1 MKKQYYLILL
11 FLVFSI
17 NLQAQYGK
25 QKKADKL
32 YSNLAYTEAVD
43 VYKELIE
50 NDYNLKENRL
60 KLADTYMKLRSPEN
74 AVFYYED
81 ILKDSTDISAEY
93 YYEYAQALR
102 GAKRYDES
110 REWLQKYLES
120 NGEASAEVN
129 KMLNNNHSEIQ
140 TTYTLKKS
148 DFNSEFSDFGAVKYN
163 GETYLVSA
171 RNSEKSDKEY
181 SWNGEPFL
189 DIYKMNSS
197 GKVSPISGE
206 INTKLHDGPIS
217 FSPDGE
223 TMYFTRNNYL
233 NNKEGKRDKEATNH
247 LMIYSA
253 QKSGNS
259 WTNIQELPINS
270 KDFSVGH
277 PSISPDGKTLY
288 FTSNMPGGEGGTDLY
303 KVAING
309 NNNYGNPENLGDKIN
324 TAEDESFPFIDEDNV
339 LYFSST
345 GHGGYG
351 LADIFKT
358 DLEAENDGV
367 QNLGETINSN
377 LDDFSYFRETENNA
391 GFIASN
397 RDGADNIYGFNQL
410 LPLILKGKVTDAVNG
425 DPIAQATIRL
435 FDENNE
441 EIAFLESDEDGN
453 YQTTVNRNVEIPLEA
468 KQIEY
473 INFNDT
479 LNTGDMEDS
488 KEMEYNIALEPV
500 ADVEYLAEIENI
512 YFDFDKSNIRPDA
525 SKELDKLVKLMQD
538 EYPDLVIEVGSHTD
552 KRGSDNYNE
561 ALSERRAKATRDYL
575 IAEGISGDR
584 IQEQAYGESK
594 PAIDCDRCSK
604 EDHQLNRRSMFSV
617 VKMN

>member
-1 MKKQYYLILL
+1 MKKQYYLIFL

-17 NLQAQYGK
+17 SLQAQYGK

-50 NDYNLKENRL
+50 NEYNLKENRL

-129 KMLNNNHSEIQ
+129 KMLNKNHSEIQ
-140 TTYTLKKS
+140 TTYTIKKS
-148 DFNSEFSDFGAVKYN
+148 NFNSEFSDFGAVKYN

-171 RNSEKSDKEY
+171 RNSENSDKEY
-181 SWNGEPFL
+181 SWNEEPFL
-189 DIYKMNSS
+189 DVYKINSS
-197 GKVSPISGE
+197 GEVSPISGE

-217 FSPDGE
+217 FSPNGE
-223 TMYFTRNNYL
+223 TLYFTRNNYF

-277 PSISPDGKTLY
+277 PSVSPDGKTLY

-309 NNNYGNPENLGDKIN
+309 NNAYGNPENLGDKIN
-324 TAEDESFPFIDEDNV
+324 TAEDESFPFIDEENV

-345 GHGGYG
+345 GQGGYG

-358 DLEAENDGV
+358 DLQAENDEI

-377 LDDFSYFRETENNA
+377 LDDFSYFRETESNA

-397 RDGADNIYGFNQL
+397 RDGVDNIYGFNQL

-425 DPIAQATIRL
+425 NPIAQATIRL

-488 KEMEYNIALEPV
+488 EEMEYNIALQPV
-500 ADVEYLAEIENI
+500 ADVEYLAEIKNI

-525 SKELDKLVKLMQD
+525 AKELDKLVKLMQD

-604 EDHQLNRRSMFSV
+604 EDHELNRRSMFSV
-617 VKMN
+617 VKMD

>member
-110 REWLQKYLES
+110 REWLQKYLQS
-120 NGEASAEVN
+120 NGAASAEVN
-129 KMLNNNHSEIQ
+129 KVLDENHAEIQ

-148 DFNSEFSDFGAVKYN
+148 DFNSEFSDFGAVKHN

-171 RNSEKSDKEY
+171 RNSENSDKEY
-181 SWNGEPFL
+181 SWNEEPFL
-189 DIYKMNSS
+189 DIYKMNSN
-197 GKVSPISGE
+197 GEASPISGE

-223 TMYFTRNNYL
+223 TMYFTRNNYF

-277 PSISPDGKTLY
+277 PSVSSDGKTLY

-309 NNNYGNPENLGDKIN
+309 NNAYGNPENLGDKIN
-324 TAEDESFPFIDEDNV
+324 TAKDESFPYIDEENV

-358 DLEAENDGV
+358 DVEAENDEI

-377 LDDFSYFRETENNA
+377 LDDFSYFRETESNA

-488 KEMEYNIALEPV
+488 EEMEYNIALQPV
-500 ADVEYLAEIENI
+500 ADVEYLAEIKNI

-525 SKELDKLVKLMQD
+525 AKELDKLVKLMQD

>member
-1 MKKQYYLILL
+1 MKKQYYLILF

-17 NLQAQYGK
+17 SLQAQYGK

-50 NDYNLKENRL
+50 NDYNLKQNRL

-81 ILKDSTDISAEY
+81 ILKDSTDISPEY

-129 KMLNNNHSEIQ
+129 KMLNKNHAEIQ

-148 DFNSEFSDFGAVKYN
+148 DFNSEFSDFGAVKYD

-171 RNSEKSDKEY
+171 RNSENSDKEY

-189 DIYKMNSS
+189 DIYKINSS
-197 GKVSPISGE
+197 GEASPISGE

-223 TMYFTRNNYL
+223 TMYFTRNNYF

-270 KDFSVGH
+270 KDYSVGH
-277 PSISPDGKTLY
+277 PSVSPDGKTLY

-303 KVAING
+303 KVSING
-309 NNNYGNPENLGDKIN
+309 NNNYGTPENLGSEIN
-324 TAEDESFPFIDEDNV
+324 TAEDENFPFIDEDNV

-358 DLEAENDGV
+358 DLKD
-367 QNLGETINSN
+367 
-377 LDDFSYFRETENNA
+377 
-391 GFIASN
+391 
-397 RDGADNIYGFNQL
+397 
-410 LPLILKGKVTDAVNG
+410 
-425 DPIAQATIRL
+425 
-435 FDENNE
+435 
-441 EIAFLESDEDGN
+441 
-453 YQTTVNRNVEIPLEA
+453 
-468 KQIEY
+468 
-473 INFNDT
+473 
-479 LNTGDMEDS
+479 
-488 KEMEYNIALEPV
+488 
-500 ADVEYLAEIENI
+500 
-512 YFDFDKSNIRPDA
+512 
-525 SKELDKLVKLMQD
+525 
-538 EYPDLVIEVGSHTD
+538 
-552 KRGSDNYNE
+552 
-561 ALSERRAKATRDYL
+561 
-575 IAEGISGDR
+575 
-584 IQEQAYGESK
+584 
-594 PAIDCDRCSK
+594 
-604 EDHQLNRRSMFSV
+604 
-617 VKMN
+617 

>member
-17 NLQAQYGK
+17 SLQAQYGK

-32 YSNLAYTEAVD
+32 YSNFAYTEAVD
-43 VYKELIE
+43 LYKELIE
-50 NDYNLKENRL
+50 NKYNLKENRL

-81 ILKDSTDISAEY
+81 LLKDSTNISTEV

-110 REWLQKYLES
+110 REWLQKYLKS
-120 NGEASAEVN
+120 HAGASAEAN
-129 KMLNNNHSEIQ
+129 KMLNQENSEIQ
-140 TTYTLKKS
+140 TTYRLIKS
-148 DFNSEFSDFGAVKYN
+148 DFNSEFSDFGALKYK

-171 RNSEKSDKEY
+171 RNSENSEKEY
-181 SWNGEPFL
+181 SWNEEPFL
-189 DIYKMNSS
+189 DIYKLNS
-197 GKVSPISGE
+197 GGEVSPISGE

-223 TMYFTRNNYL
+223 TLYFTRNNYF

-247 LMIYSA
+247 LKIYSA
-253 QKSGNS
+253 QKSGNN
-259 WTNIQELPINS
+259 WVNIQELPFNS
-270 KDFSVGH
+270 DDYSVGH
-277 PSISPDGKTLY
+277 PTVSKDGKTL
-288 FTSNMPGGEGGTDLY
+288 FFASDMPGGEGGTDLY
-303 KVAING
+303 KIIINK
-309 NNNYGNPENLGDKIN
+309 NDTFETPENLGSKIN
-324 TAEDESFPFIDEDNV
+324 TAEDETFPFIDEDNV

-351 LADIFKT
+351 LADIFKS
-358 DLEAENDGV
+358 DLKAENIEI

-377 LDDFSYFRETENNA
+377 LDDFSFFRETLTNA

-397 RDGADNIYGFNQL
+397 RDGSDNVYGFNQL
-410 LPLILKGKVTDAVNG
+410 LPLILKGKVTDVING
-425 DPIAQATIRL
+425 NPIAQATIRL
-435 FDENNE
+435 FNKNNQ

-453 YQTTVNRNVEIPLEA
+453 YQTAVNRNVDIPLEA

-473 INFNDT
+473 KNFNDT
-479 LNTGDMEDS
+479 LDTRNMDGSE
-488 KEMEYNIALEPV
+488 EMIYDIELQPV
-500 ADVEYLAEIENI
+500 ADVEYLAEINNI

-525 SKELDKLVKLMQD
+525 AEELDKLAEIMKK
-538 EYPDLVIEVGSHTD
+538 EYPDLVIEIGSHTD

-561 ALSERRAKATRDYL
+561 ALAERRAEATRDYL
-575 IAEGISGDR
+575 IAEGISGER
-584 IQEQAYGESK
+584 IQKRAFGERK
-594 PAIDCDRCSK
+594 PAIDCDRCSS
-604 EDHQLNRRSMFSV
+604 EQHQLNRRSMFNV